1 MSRLLPDR
9 HPTKDFFILD
19 VHDASPKDDIASMEH
34 PIFSLSVKPDMREL
48 EYEHGGKR
56 IVITPSG
63 RGLATIMDKDI
74 IFYCISKLIHQ
85 QDQGVSIDNWVE
97 VTAHEVMVATNW
109 NIGARDYKR
118 FEDCLIRLR
127 GTTIV
132 TNIAT
137 GDTEQIEGFGIIDR
151 FEIERIGE
159 NGQKSAFGRMS
170 KIRIKLSDWTFNAIK
185 AGEVLTI
192 SPMYFRLRRPLER
205 RLYELA
211 RKHVGDKVQPWKI
224 GLEKLQKKVGSSAP
238 KKKFRYFLK
247 EIIKDGNLPDY
258 DFDLDGEMVIIQKV
272 QRFVPVGK
280 VRLKPETIDRAH
292 DMARE
297 KNLDFHA
304 LEEEWQALVA
314 RKGMPDSPDGAFIGF
329 IKKKKSRAG
338 ERQASFF

>member
-19 VHDASPKDDIASMEH
+19 VREASPKDDIASMEH

-48 EYEHGGKR
+48 EYEHNGKR
-56 IVITPSG
+56 IIVSPSG

-74 IFYCISKLIHQ
+74 IFYCISKLTYLQ
-85 QDQGVSIDNWVE
+85 NQGLKIDNWVE

-118 FEDCLIRLR
+118 FEDSLLRLR
-127 GTTIV
+127 GTTII

-159 NGQKSAFGRMS
+159 NGNRSAFGRMS
-170 KIRIKLSDWTFNAIK
+170 KIRIKLSDWTFNAVK

-192 SPMYFRLRRPLER
+192 NPQYFRLRRPLER
-205 RLYELA
+205 RIYELA
-211 RKHVGDKVQPWKI
+211 RKHVGEKSVPWQI

-238 KKKFRYFLK
+238 TKKFRFFMR
-247 EIIKDGNLPDY
+247 EIIRDGHIPDY
-258 DFDLDGEMVIIQKV
+258 SFELVDDMVIIQKMK
-272 QRFVPVGK
+272 RFVPVGK
-280 VRLKPETIDRAH
+280 VRLKPETIDRAR

-304 LEEEWQALVA
+304 LEDEWQNLIAS
-314 RKGMPDSPDGAFIGF
+314 KGMPDSPDGAFIGF
-329 IKKKKSRAG
+329 IKKKKSRAH
-338 ERQASFF
+338 ERQATLL

>member
-19 VHDASPKDDIASMEH
+19 IHEASPKDDIASMEH

-48 EYEHGGKR
+48 EYEHNGMR
-56 IVITPSG
+56 IIITPSG

-74 IFYCISKLIHQ
+74 IFYCISKLIHK
-85 QDQGVSIDNWVE
+85 QDQGVEIDQWVE

-118 FEDCLIRLR
+118 FEDSLLRLR
-127 GTTIV
+127 GTTIM
-132 TNIAT
+132 TNIPT
-137 GDTEQIEGFGIIDR
+137 GSSEQIEGFGIIDR

-159 NGQKSAFGRMS
+159 TGNPSAFGRMS
-170 KIRIKLSDWTFNAIK
+170 KVRIKLSDWTFNAIR

-192 SPMYFRLRRPLER
+192 NPQYFRLRRPLER

-211 RKHVGDKVQPWKI
+211 RKHVGDKTIPWKI

-238 KKKFRYFLK
+238 KKKFRFFIR
-247 EIIKDGNLPDY
+247 EIMKDGNIPDY
-258 DFDLDGEMVIIQKV
+258 AFDVDNDMVAIQRI
-272 QRFVPVGK
+272 QRYVPVGK
-280 VRLKPETIDRAH
+280 IKMKPGTLDRARE
-292 DMARE
+292 MARE
-297 KNLDFHA
+297 KNLDFHV

-314 RKGMPDSPDGAFIGF
+314 QRGMPDSPDGAFIGF
-329 IKKKKSRAG
+329 IKKKKSRAS
-338 ERQASFF
+338 ERQGSFF